1 MTPFRI
7 VFSGLLPF
15 AAGYFMSYLLRA
27 VNAVVAP
34 DLVKDVGLSP
44 AQLGLLTAA
53 YLGAF
58 ALFQLPLG
66 VLLDRY
72 GPRKVQAGLLSLA
85 ALGCLAFAFAPGF
98 IGLFTARALI
108 GLGFSAGLMASY
120 KSSATWVPIE
130 RRSLVNT
137 SIMAV
142 GAMGVIVAT
151 EPTEYLVSLIGWR
164 NTFAVFAGLI
174 MLAAIFILSAAPR
187 KDTVGAPAPLATQFA
202 QMMAILKTPLFW
214 RVAPLLG
221 LTSGIQ
227 IGIQTLWAGPWFRD
241 VMGFT
246 REEVARHLLFMAI
259 AFMVGILSAGVIADR
274 LGRRGIGPMQ
284 VLLGFNVIYFIAQ
297 AIIVFRI
304 EGLMFPAW
312 LGVPPSVRW
321 RSWPSRG
328 SPPTSARTL
337 RAAPT
342 PPSTSPCS
350 SRPSRHNTS
359 SASSSGCFRRPPQAT
374 APKAIAGPSASSSC
388 CSSLPSSGISSVPH
402 TRNVPHDKSRDRRS
416 DPRRHRREPPP
427 RGLCG
432 GGSDTGHVV
441 AAEGAIAA
449 AVFPRSAVKAFQC
462 LADAQQR
469 RRRPLWPEPR
479 RNRAVLR
486 VPQWRARSRAGRPLH
501 PEEGGQWRGPL

>member
-34 DLVKDVGLSP
+34 DLVTDVGLSP

-174 MLAAIFILSAAPR
+174 MLAAIFILSVAPR
-187 KDTVGAPAPLATQFA
+187 NDTVGAPAPLATQFA

-246 REEVARHLLFMAI
+246 REEVARHLLFMAV

-284 VLLGFNVIYFIAQ
+284 VLLGFNIIYFLAQ

-312 LGVPPSVRW
+312 LGVAAFGQVAVLAFPW
-321 RSWPSRG
+321 FAAHIGKDLAGRSNATINFAMFVAAFSSQYLVGLIIGLFPATATGYSPEGYSWAIGIFLVLQLFAFLWYLLG
-328 SPPTSARTL
+328 SPHKE
-337 RAAPT
+337 RAA
-342 PPSTSPCS
+342 
-350 SRPSRHNTS
+350 
-359 SASSSGCFRRPPQAT
+359 
-374 APKAIAGPSASSSC
+374 
-388 CSSLPSSGISSVPH
+388 
-402 TRNVPHDKSRDRRS
+402 
-416 DPRRHRREPPP
+416 
-427 RGLCG
+427 
-432 GGSDTGHVV
+432 
-441 AAEGAIAA
+441 
-449 AVFPRSAVKAFQC
+449 
-462 LADAQQR
+462 
-469 RRRPLWPEPR
+469 
-479 RNRAVLR
+479 
-486 VPQWRARSRAGRPLH
+486 
-501 PEEGGQWRGPL
+501 